1 MTTALSQGFLKAQKE
16 LETYSVRG
24 QLEAQPRGSGY
35 WLFDYWRDSM
45 IQQWEITT
53 IAEDLTENEALAL
66 GAFIHP
72 HHRKRS

>member
-1 MTTALSQGFLKAQKE
+1 MNTALSQGFLEAQGK
-16 LETYSVRG
+16 LATYSIRG
-24 QLEAQPRGSGY
+24 QLEAQPRDAGY

-53 IAEDLTENEALAL
+53 IAEGLTEQEALVL

-72 HHRKRS
+72 NYRSKS